1 MLYVDLQKSLAEF
14 TLEVQLSV
22 GNEILVLFGP
32 SGSGKTTI
40 LKMIAGLLRPD
51 GGVIRYG
58 DQVFFSSEQQIFL
71 RPQARRIG
79 YMFQNYALFPHMTV
93 EKNIWYG
100 VQQADKQNAK
110 VLYER
115 LMHILK
121 IGRLSSRGINQLSGG
136 ERQRVALARALMA
149 KPDILLLDEPMSAV
163 DKATRLEL
171 QLELKQLQASWQIPF
186 ILVTHDWEE
195 AQIMGNRFFFIER
208 GRQTAPVRVDASCT
222 KAMMY

>member
-1 MLYVDLQKSLAEF
+1 MLQVDLQKKLADF
-14 TLEVQLSV
+14 TLSVQFAV
-22 GNEILVLFGP
+22 DNEILVLFGP

-40 LKMIAGLLRPD
+40 LKMIAGLLPPD
-51 GGVIRYG
+51 GGIIRYR
-58 DQVFFSSEQQIFL
+58 DKVFFSSGQQICL

-100 VQQADKQNAK
+100 VRDNKEQAKS
-110 VLYER
+110 LYDR
-115 LMHILK
+115 LMGILK
-121 IGRLSSRGINQLSGG
+121 IGRLSSRSINQLSGG

-163 DKATRLEL
+163 DRETRRDL
-171 QLELKQLQASWQIPF
+171 QLELKQLQAGWQIPF

-195 AQIMGNRFFFIER
+195 AKTMGTRFFFLER
-208 GRQTAPVRVDASCT
+208 GRQTAPSVCLASDFS
-222 KAMMY
+222 AG

>member
-71 RPQARRIG
+71 RPQARRVG

-100 VQQADKQNAK
+100 VRQADKQHAQG
-110 VLYER
+110 LYER
-115 LMHILK
+115 LINILK
-121 IGRLSSRGINQLSGG
+121 IGRLSSRGVNQLSGG

-163 DKATRLEL
+163 DKETRMEL
-171 QLELKQLQASWQIPF
+171 QLELKQLQTGWRIPF

-195 AQIMGNRFFFIER
+195 AKTMGNRFFFLER
-208 GRQTAPVRVDASCT
+208 GRQTAPIR
-222 KAMMY
+222 AMQSGFPIG

>member
-71 RPQARRIG
+71 RPQARHIG

-110 VLYER
+110 VLYEQ

-121 IGRLSSRGINQLSGG
+121 IDRLSSRGINQLSGG

-195 AQIMGNRFFFIER
+195 AQTMGNRFFFIER
-208 GRQTAPVRVDASCT
+208 GRQTAPVRKMQSGFSVG
-222 KAMMY
+222 